1 MSFFDKLSESLQKTS
16 ANLRFALGERPD
28 ADFYEQLEE
37 RLILA
42 DAGAATAAQIVAQV
56 EDKVKQ
62 RRILTAE
69 GAMDAVRETVTQML
83 TPEQPLRL
91 DGKPAV
97 LLLIGV
103 NGAGKTTTAGKLA
116 NYYARQGRKVLLAA
130 ADTFRAAAVEQLC
143 IWGERAGVE
152 VVKNEASTDPAAVIF
167 DAVSAASSRGCEIVI
182 CDTAGRLHT
191 KKNLMDELAKMS
203 RIICKACGTASVE
216 TLLTIDAVTGQN
228 AVNQA
233 AQFADA
239 AGVDGIVLTKLDG
252 TAKGGAVLAVRN
264 SLGIP
269 VRFVGVGEGID
280 DLMEFNAAD
289 YAAAL
294 FKTDE
299 NR

>member
-167 DAVSAASSRGCEIVI
+167 DAVFFLCS
-182 CDTAGRLHT
+182 
-191 KKNLMDELAKMS
+191 
-203 RIICKACGTASVE
+203 
-216 TLLTIDAVTGQN
+216 
-228 AVNQA
+228 
-233 AQFADA
+233 
-239 AGVDGIVLTKLDG
+239 
-252 TAKGGAVLAVRN
+252 
-264 SLGIP
+264 
-269 VRFVGVGEGID
+269 
-280 DLMEFNAAD
+280 
-289 YAAAL
+289 
-294 FKTDE
+294 
-299 NR
+299 